1 MGALGTGLVGA
12 AVDDIA
18 PVKENVS
25 NGGGTRKGQSIDR
38 GCLDRGSRA
47 HNLLKSKESVSARD
61 DTTNLVYCYLRNL
74 STNKLVKR

>member
-25 NGGGTRKGQSIDR
+25 NGGVLG
-38 GCLDRGSRA
+38 
-47 HNLLKSKESVSARD
+47 RD
-61 DTTNLVYCYLRNL
+61 N
-74 STNKLVKR
+74 